1 MAGGDSDTIFGNL
14 PAPWRGRF
22 RVGQKTPDIV
32 SPPQPS
38 GEALLNASTA
48 APITALQGLAQA
60 YNAGADV
67 AGYVGAHLAHTPL
80 GLMAPNWHPF
90 IDAAQTNQMAGD
102 LAETFKNP
110 PPIFGGGA
118 SPMSGVHALAALPA
132 AVDAT
137 KMFKGARTIES
148 AGNNLPN
155 ALSVLP
161 QQPQQPQ
168 QPQLQ
173 AAVDQSLQPPQPPA
187 GPMAAP
193 WWQQFRMPMPQY
205 TGYGYFG

>member
-1 MAGGDSDTIFGNL
+1 MEGPLPGWAEDARHREPAAAVRRGAAQRFDRSADNRLAGLG
-14 PAPWRGRF
+14 
-22 RVGQKTPDIV
+22 
-32 SPPQPS
+32 PS
-38 GEALLNASTA
+38 L
-48 APITALQGLAQA
+48 
-60 YNAGADV
+60 NAGADV

-90 IDAAQTNQMAGD
+90 IDVDQTNQMAGD

-137 KMFKGARTIES
+137 KMFKGARSVES
-148 AGNNLPN
+148 AGNKLPN
-155 ALSVLP
+155 VLSL
-161 QQPQQPQ
+161 QPQQPQ
-168 QPQLQ
+168 PDQQ
-173 AAVDQSLQPPQPPA
+173 AAIDQPPQPPA

-193 WWQQFRMPMPQY
+193 WWQQLRMPTPPY
-205 TGYGYFG
+205 TGYLG

>member
-22 RVGQKTPDIV
+22 RVGQKPPDIV

-90 IDAAQTNQMAGD
+90 IDVDQTNQMAGD

-137 KMFKGARTIES
+137 KMFKGARSVES
-148 AGNNLPN
+148 AGNKLPN
-155 ALSVLP
+155 ALSL
-161 QQPQQPQ
+161 QPQQPQ
-168 QPQLQ
+168 PDQQ
-173 AAVDQSLQPPQPPA
+173 AAIDQPPQPPA

-205 TGYGYFG
+205 TGYGYLG